1 MSKVVIISSSLRA
14 KSNSEILAAKV
25 AEGAK
30 DAGHEVETVSLK
42 GKKIA
47 YCVGCLACQKTG
59 KCIQKDD
66 AAEITETVKSA
77 DTVVFVTPI
86 YYYEMSGQLKTLLD
100 RMNPLYGSDYSF
112 RNIYLLTTA
121 ADDAEE
127 TPDRALGGIGGW
139 IDCFERAELKGSL
152 FCGGL
157 ENPGDAQKN
166 AEYLEAAYNFGKS
179 LE

>member
-47 YCVGCLACQKTG
+47 YCVGCLACQKLG
-59 KCIQKDD
+59 KCVQKDD
-66 AAEITETVKSA
+66 AAEITETVKRA

-86 YYYEMSGQLKTLLD
+86 YYY
-100 RMNPLYGSDYSF
+100 
-112 RNIYLLTTA
+112 
-121 ADDAEE
+121 
-127 TPDRALGGIGGW
+127 
-139 IDCFERAELKGSL
+139 
-152 FCGGL
+152 
-157 ENPGDAQKN
+157 
-166 AEYLEAAYNFGKS
+166 
-179 LE
+179 

>member
-1 MSKVVIISSSLRA
+1 MSKVLIISSSLRA

-47 YCVGCLACQKTG
+47 YCVGCLACQKLG
-59 KCIQKDD
+59 KCVQKDD
-66 AAEITETVKSA
+66 AAEITETVKRA

-100 RMNPLYGSDYSF
+100 RMNPLYGTDYSF

-157 ENPGDAQKN
+157 EGPGDAQKN